1 MPSRALIDDFLAQ
14 RNIAVAGVSRDPKQL
29 ANAVYR
35 RLRDGGR
42 TVYAVNPNTD
52 TVEGDRCYRSLA
64 DVPSPVDGVIVV
76 VPAARSAEVVRAAL
90 ERGIPRVWLHRGA
103 GPGSVSPEAVEL
115 CRNAGVPVIDGAC
128 PLMFDE
134 PVGFAHK
141 MHRVLSRRRFAA

>member
-35 RLRDGGR
+35 RLREGGR

-76 VPAARSAEVVRAAL
+76 VPAAKSAEVVRAAL
-90 ERGIPRVWLHRGA
+90 DRGVPRVWLHRGA
-103 GPGSVSPEAVEL
+103 GPSSVSPEAVEL
-115 CRNAGVPVIDGAC
+115 CRSAGVPVIDGAC

-134 PVGFAHK
+134 PVGFMHK